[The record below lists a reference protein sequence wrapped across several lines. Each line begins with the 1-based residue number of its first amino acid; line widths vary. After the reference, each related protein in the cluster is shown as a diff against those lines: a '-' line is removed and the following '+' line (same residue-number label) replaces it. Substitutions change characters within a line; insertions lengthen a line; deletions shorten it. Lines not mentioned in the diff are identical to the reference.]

1 MELDESAIDLDLDGV
16 EDWAADSVALL
27 GEPDLPPVALE
38 FIAVRD
44 LDLVDPDR
52 WPRALELL
60 ARPPLRAALVDRT
73 RVRLADGRHADV
85 PSYTAWWLRR
95 HLVLDGHRP
104 GDLLAPDADPLLAG
118 LYDPIDAPARSP
130 TRRSP
135 ARSASGARWP
145 TCWPSRAAPTSCWPG
160 WPTRPGRSP
169 ARSCGRCGRRWRAR
183 TATGRGRARA
193 GAG

>member
-1 MELDESAIDLDLDGV
+1 MLSSFGLLTADDVELDESGIDLDLDGV
-16 EDWAADSVALL
+16 EDWAADSAPLL
-27 GEPDLPPVALE
+27 GEPELPPVALE

-95 HLVLDGHRP
+95 HLVLDGRRP
-104 GDLLAPDADPLLAG
+104 GDLRAPDADPLLAG
-118 LYDPIDAPARSP
+118 LYDPMAGRPAGR
-130 TRRSP
+130 TR
-135 ARSASGARWP
+135 
-145 TCWPSRAAPTSCWPG
+145 
-160 WPTRPGRSP
+160 
-169 ARSCGRCGRRWRAR
+169 
-183 TATGRGRARA
+183 
-193 GAG
+193 